1 MNIQYVYLW
10 VSRQNYVF
18 NKEMMYEPFYIHIC
32 FTLEELDNLFRTG
45 LLDSLKSKINLSSKL
60 YES

>member
-18 NKEMMYEPFYIHIC
+18 NKEMMYEPFYIDIC